1 MKILAIETSC
11 DETAAAVVEDTAV
24 LSNIIASQIKW
35 HRPYGGVV
43 PDIARRQH
51 RRLLP
56 SVIKR
61 ALEEAELN
69 SPAEVEAIAVTQG
82 PGLAIALE
90 VGIQTAKELAKRY
103 SKPLIGVN
111 HMEGHLLSFLAH
123 SSNEVPPFSLDE
135 ITPFLS
141 FLISGG
147 HTQLVL
153 VRRVGEY
160 EVIGRTIDDA
170 LGEAF
175 DKVARMLALTYP
187 GGPEIEKLSHQG
199 QAIYPLPVPL
209 KRKGNLDFSF
219 AGLKTAVLYLI
230 AEHYPEYSLRDISS
244 GRAKLPAKFVADLAA
259 SFQKTVEEVVEF
271 KLSQALAKYPQLKGI
286 SLGGGVANNRRIRQ
300 LVGRLAQE
308 RQLPLL
314 LPDDRRLYTDNA
326 AMIGIA
332 AYYTYLRGEVV
343 ADFSSFDRAPDLKL
357 DKKAPNNKFQ
367 ETNKIQ

>member
-24 LSNIIASQIKW
+24 LSNVIASQIEW

-56 SVIKR
+56 SVVER
-61 ALEEAELN
+61 ALKEAGLS
-69 SPAEVEAIAVTQG
+69 SPTEVGAVAVTQG

-90 VGIQTAKELAKRY
+90 VGIQTAKELAKEH

-123 SSNEVPPFSLDE
+123 SPNEVPPFSLDE
-135 ITPFLS
+135 VTPFLS

-153 VRRVGEY
+153 VQGVGEY

-175 DKVARMLALTYP
+175 DKVARMLALAYP
-187 GGPEIEKLSHQG
+187 GGPEIEKLSYQG
-199 QAIYPLPVPL
+199 QAIYSLPVPL
-209 KRKGNLDFSF
+209 KRKSNLDFSF

-230 AEHYPEYSLRDISS
+230 AQHYPQYSLREISA
-244 GRAKLPAKFVADLAA
+244 GQAKLPTKFVANLAA
-259 SFQKTVEEVVEF
+259 SFQQTVEEVVKF
-271 KLSQALAKYPQLKGI
+271 KLSQALVKYSQLKGV

-314 LPDDRRLYTDNA
+314 LPSDRRLYADNA
-326 AMIGIA
+326 AMIGVA
-332 AYYTYLRGEVV
+332 AYYNYQQGKIIT
-343 ADFSSFDRAPDLKL
+343 DFSSFDRK
-357 DKKAPNNKFQ
+357 PNLELGTQ
-367 ETNKIQ
+367 

>member
-56 SVIKR
+56 SVIER
-61 ALEEAELN
+61 ALKEAELN

-123 SSNEVPPFSLDE
+123 SPNEVPPFSLDE

-244 GRAKLPAKFVADLAA
+244 GRAKLPAKFVADLAT

-343 ADFSSFDRAPDLKL
+343 ADFSSFDRAPNLEL
-357 DKKAPNNKFQ
+357 G
-367 ETNKIQ
+367 TNHSPEV